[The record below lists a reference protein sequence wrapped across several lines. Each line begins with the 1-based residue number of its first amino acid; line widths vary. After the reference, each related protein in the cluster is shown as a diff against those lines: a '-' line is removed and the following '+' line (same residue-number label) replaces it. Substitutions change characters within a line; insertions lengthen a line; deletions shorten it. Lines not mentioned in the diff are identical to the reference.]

1 MPLKCMKA
9 VLHGM
14 EQRHSYVDWLAGFSH
29 SCDYFPLPG
38 DLLLDCN
45 DVLFGLREVLATER
59 PQGTRLHIAMSQAH
73 RSPAQIFLR
82 DGSRNV
88 PRMNLHGA
96 LLPRSRRQFLAN
108 AAIAASRV
116 GS

>member
-45 DVLFGLREVLATER
+45 MCCSACARSSLQSDRKERDCISRCLRLIAPLRKSFSVTGA
-59 PQGTRLHIAMSQAH
+59 GTC
-73 RSPAQIFLR
+73 PE
-82 DGSRNV
+82 
-88 PRMNLHGA
+88 
-96 LLPRSRRQFLAN
+96 
-108 AAIAASRV
+108 
-116 GS
+116 